1 MCAKRENIRSFC
13 RDVIN
18 RQNKSV
24 CDDIIQNV
32 QDSVLSSIDMKTLSL
47 NQETFSRDLTNICD
61 ILFSMRRPTPSYI
74 IVVLSFSI
82 ELNDYC
88 LIHYSWYVPEL
99 LLQTLTDVFV
109 RIGFDPE
116 DMIFPKYNCIIL

>member
-1 MCAKRENIRSFC
+1 MGTKRENIRSFC

-24 CDDIIQNV
+24 CNIIQNV
-32 QDSVLSSIDMKTLSL
+32 QDSMLSSIDMKTLSL
-47 NQETFSRDLTNICD
+47 NQETFSRDLTYICD
-61 ILFSMRRPTPSYI
+61 ILFSMRRPTPPYI
-74 IVVLSFSI
+74 IAVLAFSI
-82 ELNDYC
+82 ELNEYC

-109 RIGFDPE
+109 RVGFDP

>member
-1 MCAKRENIRSFC
+1 MCTNAERIRCFC

-18 RQNKSV
+18 RQNKPV
-24 CDDIIQNV
+24 CDIIQSV
-32 QDSVLSSIDMKTLSL
+32 QQDSMLSSLNMKTLSL

-61 ILFSMRRPTPSYI
+61 ILFSMRRPSPPYI
-74 IVVLSFSI
+74 IAVLAFSI
-82 ELNDYC
+82 ELNEHC

-109 RIGFDPE
+109 RVGFDP
-116 DMIFPKYNCIIL
+116 DIIFPKYNCIIL